1 MENAT
6 IVTLGTPSDS
16 SAVSNFE
23 EAFGEFSEARGRR
36 RNRKQKR
43 AKDRILK
50 RRERHK
56 LRQENRSEQQQ
67 ARQGRLDERKKRHI
81 GRKGMGDEADT
92 EEQDTTTSTTPTND
106 GYTDDSQGGAALP
119 PDQSQGGGYQS
130 QGGSDSGSGYGSQDS
145 GSQEEWGGSAP
156 QGQGWDEGSSD
167 NSSDDSSD
175 DSGDYS
181 GDDSEDESGFDGLI
195 ATEDYFSE
203 FNDEG
208 RVRVTPKVKELT
220 KKIEWNKAVISA
232 LKQKRS
238 LALKEGSQEK
248 VADIDSRIFGHAQ
261 RIQELESNLSTYSNA
276 TGTKSHR
283 EIKKGKAMARKNL
296 KMDMRNHRRA
306 KESLK
311 YGKSMLKKGHGGSE
325 TPVEA
330 DLNPSFSRNRIVVDA
345 EDKSRAT
352 GTGLNGLDLQND
364 FDAPE
369 ARYIELTS
377 NIEGDKKKINWT
389 GIAIGVVV
397 AGAIIWGLK
406 KYKVFGK

>member
-6 IVTLGTPSDS
+6 IVTLGTPTNTSV
-16 SAVSNFE
+16 VSNFE
-23 EAFGEFSEARGRR
+23 EAFGEFSEARGRG
-36 RNRKQKR
+36 RNRRQKR
-43 AKDRILK
+43 AMDRISK
-50 RRERHK
+50 RRERK
-56 LRQENRSEQQQ
+56 KSRQEIRAEQQE
-67 ARQGRLDERKKRHI
+67 ARQMRKDT
-81 GRKGMGDEADT
+81 RKSRRVTRKAMGDEPEV
-92 EEQDTTTSTTPTND
+92 EEQDTAPTTTPND
-106 GYTDDSQGGAALP
+106 AISNDSQGGNALP
-119 PDQSQGGGYQS
+119 PEQS
-130 QGGSDSGSGYGSQDS
+130 QGGSDSGSGSQDSGSGDSGYQDS

-156 QGQGWDEGSSD
+156 QGQGWDEGSI
-167 NSSDDSSD
+167 DDSSGE
-175 DSGDYS
+175 SGDYS

-311 YGKSMLKKGHGGSE
+311 YGKSMLKRGHGGSE

>member
-16 SAVSNFE
+16 SVVSNFE
-23 EAFGEFSEARGRR
+23 EAFGEFSEARGRGRSR
-36 RNRKQKR
+36 RQKR
-43 AKDRILK
+43 AMDRIAK
-50 RRERHK
+50 RK
-56 LRQENRSEQQQ
+56 
-67 ARQGRLDERKKRHI
+67 ERKKSRQEI
-81 GRKGMGDEADT
+81 RAEQQEARQMRKDTRKSRRVARKSMGDEPEV
-92 EEQDTTTSTTPTND
+92 EEQETVPTTSTAPAMATTSNEATSTN
-106 GYTDDSQGGAALP
+106 DSQGGNALP
-119 PDQSQGGGYQS
+119 PQQS
-130 QGGSDSGSGYGSQDS
+130 QGGSDSGSGSQDS
-145 GSQEEWGGSAP
+145 GYQDSGNQGGGSQEEWGGSAP

-167 NSSDDSSD
+167 DSMDDSSD
-175 DSGDYS
+175 DS
-181 GDDSEDESGFDGLI
+181 EDEAGFDGLI

-238 LALKEGSQEK
+238 LALKQGNQDKIAE
-248 VADIDSRIFGHAQ
+248 IDSRIFGHAQ
-261 RIQELESNLSTYSNA
+261 RIKELESNLSTYSNA
-276 TGTKSHR
+276 TGTKSQK

-306 KESLK
+306 KELQK
-311 YGKSMLKKGHGGSE
+311 YDNSMIKKGHGGSE

-330 DLNPSFSRNRIVVDA
+330 DLNPSFSRNRIVIDA

-352 GTGLNGLDLQND
+352 GLNGLDLQDD
-364 FDAPE
+364 FDAPD

-377 NIEGDKKKINWT
+377 NADGDKKKINWT

>member
-16 SAVSNFE
+16 SVVSNFE
-23 EAFGEFSEARGRR
+23 EAFGEFSEARGRGRSR
-36 RNRKQKR
+36 RQKR
-43 AKDRILK
+43 AMDRIAK
-50 RRERHK
+50 RK
-56 LRQENRSEQQQ
+56 
-67 ARQGRLDERKKRHI
+67 ERKKSRQEI
-81 GRKGMGDEADT
+81 RAEQQEARQMRKDTRKSRRVARKSMGDEPEV
-92 EEQDTTTSTTPTND
+92 EEQETVPTTSTAPAMATTSNEATSTN
-106 GYTDDSQGGAALP
+106 DSQGGSTMQP
-119 PDQSQGGGYQS
+119 EQS
-130 QGGSDSGSGYGSQDS
+130 QGGSGSGSTSQDSGYQDSGSQGG

-167 NSSDDSSD
+167 DSMDDSSD
-175 DSGDYS
+175 DS
-181 GDDSEDESGFDGLI
+181 EDEAGFDGLI

-238 LALKEGSQEK
+238 LALKQGNQDKIAE
-248 VADIDSRIFGHAQ
+248 IDSRIFGHAQ
-261 RIQELESNLSTYSNA
+261 RIKELESNLSTYSNA
-276 TGTKSHR
+276 TGTKSQK

-306 KESLK
+306 KELQK
-311 YGKSMLKKGHGGSE
+311 YDNSMIKKGHGGSE

-330 DLNPSFSRNRIVVDA
+330 DLNPSFSRNRIVIDA

-352 GTGLNGLDLQND
+352 GLNGLDLQDD
-364 FDAPE
+364 FDAPD

-377 NIEGDKKKINWT
+377 NADGDKKKINWT